1 MQFYKKGYHM
11 VKKISEMQCGDVIQ
25 FFKPKKY
32 EFIKA
37 LESGG
42 TGKTLLM
49 QDSTIN
55 KKFVCKKYAPEQKE
69 YEEEFYNRFV
79 DEIKIMY
86 SVYDNNIVIIFDY
99 FLYPEFKTG
108 YIIMEYIEGRNI
120 DEHFQFE
127 EGEHINSIFLQIVNA
142 FVYLEKNNILHRD
155 VRAANVLVDNA
166 GTVKV
171 IDFGFGKRLKT
182 NQIDEQ
188 ASIFLNWSA
197 SKIPEEL
204 LKEVYNVKTEI
215 FYVGYLIKNIIEKY
229 NIDCFKYSALL
240 EKMIVIN
247 PNKRIES
254 FELIQKEIAE
264 QTFEDIN
271 FTNNQKMIYQNFATD
286 FCNLLSKIK
295 DTLVVERDISVIIE
309 KLRKVLRDNALEEC
323 ISQREDLIECFIK
336 SNYVYYENQ
345 ILVETVKQF
354 YDFFVKQSDILR
366 EVILN
371 NLYGRVGNIPIVDS
385 AYDDEF
391 LLPLPFN

>member
-1 MQFYKKGYHM
+1 MTKN
-11 VKKISEMQCGDVIQ
+11 ISEMQYGDVIQ

-32 EFIKA
+32 EFIKP
-37 LESGG
+37 LKSGG

-49 QDSTIN
+49 QDTTIN
-55 KKFVCKKYAPEQKE
+55 MKFVCKKYDPEQKE
-69 YEEEFYNRFV
+69 YEEEFYNRFI

-86 SVYDNNIVIIFDY
+86 SVYNTNIVRIFDY
-99 FLYPEFKTG
+99 FLYPKTKTG
-108 YIIMEYIEGRNI
+108 YIIMEYIEGKDI
-120 DEHFQFE
+120 DEYFQFE
-127 EGEHINSIFLQIVNA
+127 EGEHINSVFLQIVNA

-155 VRAANVLVDNA
+155 LRAANILIDNI

-171 IDFGFGKRLKT
+171 IDFGFGKRLNT
-182 NQIDEQ
+182 NQSNEQ

-240 EKMIVIN
+240 EKMIVVN

-271 FTNNQKMIYQNFATD
+271 FTNNQKMIYQEFATN
-286 FCNLLSKIK
+286 FCALLCKIK
-295 DTLVVERDISVIIE
+295 DSLVVERDISVIIE
-309 KLRKVLRDNALEEC
+309 KLRKVLRDNALEEY
-323 ISQREDLIECFIK
+323 ISQQQDLIECFIK

-354 YDFFVKQSDILR
+354 YDFFVKQSDTLR
-366 EVILN
+366 EIILN

-385 AYDDEF
+385 TYDDELF
-391 LLPLPFN
+391 QLPFN